1 MTTILRIDASSRL
14 DGSYSRQIGDSLEKT
29 LVAATPGARV
39 NRRDLGAQPVEHI
52 RNLTIAGYYTPADKM
67 TADLTKATALS
78 DAVINEVKGASILL
92 ITTPMYN
99 FSIPSVLKAWID
111 QLVRIGQTFSY
122 DGKSFT
128 GLLPGKKA
136 YVVVAYGAGG
146 YTNNGPFAAADFV
159 QPYLR
164 FLLGFLGITDVTFIT
179 VESTTGDADTIAR
192 EVKKAEDQIM
202 ASLARTTAPATARMA
217 VDEKAARPTVRSLLS
232 QFLGWFSRP
241 RTA

>member
-14 DGSYSRQIGDSLEKT
+14 DGSYSRQIGDMLEKR
-29 LVAATPGARV
+29 LAATTPSALII
-39 NRRDLGAQPVEHI
+39 RRDLGAKPVEQI
-52 RNLTIAGYYTPADKM
+52 RSMTIAGYYTPADKM
-67 TADLTKATALS
+67 TVELMAATALS
-78 DAVINEVKGASILL
+78 DEIIGEVKAADMLL

-99 FSIPSVLKAWID
+99 FSIPSALKAWID

-122 DGKSFT
+122 DGKDFT

-136 YVVVAYGAGG
+136 YVVVAFGAGG

-179 VESTTGDADTIAR
+179 VENTTGDGGTIER
-192 EVKKAEDQIM
+192 EVKKAEAAVD
-202 ASLARTTAPATARMA
+202 AAFGGAARLMMEEPRITAPASST
-217 VDEKAARPTVRSLLS
+217 KPSLLS
-232 QFLGWFSRP
+232 LLLGWFGRP
-241 RTA
+241 RAA